1 MRNILNL
8 KEEKM
13 KKIFIFFPI
22 MIMVIT
28 ACMNDRAKS
37 LRTGKEY
44 FRYIDEKKFDLA
56 YNLISDE
63 DKQSFDVAKFSQSM
77 ENFYK
82 DMYYPPGM
90 DNVSKIIIA
99 KMPDSLIENFTKKGI
114 NCFQENKKVYIL
126 REVRKIPDIK
136 TIKKSFD
143 NKTHITGKMILNV
156 LITGSYPLTPDSSR
170 FAIIAIEKGRPRI
183 IVGARHIRACESL
196 LEEYESYLKK
206 NLIISV
212 LGKGYIYRTATDSV
226 LGIIKYNLTNNSPD
240 TLSAL
245 SVRGEFNGRPTNDT
259 ILYATSSKGIP
270 PHQTI
275 TNRIV
280 FSDPFLQIILGYYYN
295 RINVKANISI
305 SQYPVGGDGPF
316 FDSLMNSKPN
326 APIIEFTNPIKQGAG
341 GL

>member
-1 MRNILNL
+1 
-8 KEEKM
+8 M

-22 MIMVIT
+22 MIMAIT
-28 ACMNDRAKS
+28 ACSQDKAKS
-37 LRTGKEY
+37 LSAGKEY

-63 DKQSFDVAKFSQSM
+63 DKQFFDVAKFSQSM

-82 DMYYPPGM
+82 QMYYPPGL

-99 KMPDSLIENFTKKGI
+99 KMPDRLIEEFAKKGI
-114 NCFQENKKVYIL
+114 SYFKENKKVFIL

-136 TIKKSFD
+136 TIKSKFD
-143 NKTHITGKMILNV
+143 NSTVVTGKMILNV
-156 LITGSYPLTPDSSR
+156 LVTGVYPMTPDSSR

-183 IVGARHIRACESL
+183 IIGARYIRANESL
-196 LEEYESYLKK
+196 LEEYEGYLKK
-206 NLIISV
+206 NLLISV

-226 LGIIKYNLTNNSPD
+226 LGIIKYNLTNNSTD

-245 SVRGEFNGRPTNDT
+245 SIRGEFDGRPTNDT
-259 ILYATSSKGIP
+259 ILYAASSKGIP

-275 TNRIV
+275 TDRIV
-280 FSDPFLQIILGYYYN
+280 FSDPFLKIILGYYYN
-295 RINVKANISI
+295 RINVKANITI
-305 SQYPVGGDGPF
+305 SHYPVGGDGPF
-316 FDSLMNSKPN
+316 FDSMINSKPN
-326 APIIEFTNPIKQGAG
+326 APIMEFTNPITQGAG